1 MTRTRQEDCG
11 NTLLARVAAEDFE
24 RLAPDLACVA
34 LPTGFLMA
42 SPGEVMDH
50 AYFPR
55 SGVGSIITISPS
67 GRAIETGL
75 FGRDG
80 MAPIALLMGVS
91 ISVQQVVIQVPGEVW
106 CIAKAPLLESLER
119 SAPFRHLLGRYAY
132 AVNVQTSFA
141 AVTNAVSPITVR
153 LARWLL
159 MYNDRLSVPTIELT
173 HETIAILLGVRRPSV
188 TSALH
193 VLEGLGFLR
202 ASRGRIT
209 LIERDEL
216 ERFACDVYGTPE
228 SVYRQVLQTSS

>member
-1 MTRTRQEDCG
+1 M
-11 NTLLARVAAEDFE
+11 
-24 RLAPDLACVA
+24 
-34 LPTGFLMA
+34 
-42 SPGEVMDH
+42 
-50 AYFPR
+50 
-55 SGVGSIITISPS
+55 
-67 GRAIETGL
+67 
-75 FGRDG
+75 
-80 MAPIALLMGVS
+80 
-91 ISVQQVVIQVPGEVW
+91 
-106 CIAKAPLLESLER
+106 
-119 SAPFRHLLGRYAY
+119 
-132 AVNVQTSFA
+132 NVQTSFA

-228 SVYRQVLQTSS
+228 SVYRLVLQTSS